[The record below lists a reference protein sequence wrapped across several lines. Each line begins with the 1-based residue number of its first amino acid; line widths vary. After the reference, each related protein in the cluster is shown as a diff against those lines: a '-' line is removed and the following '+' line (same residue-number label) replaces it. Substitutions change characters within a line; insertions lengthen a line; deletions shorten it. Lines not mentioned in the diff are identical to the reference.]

1 MKVSKLEAIL
11 EIIGFAIELY
21 RGYKRAKDERK
32 EQKYLQAI
40 RDGDTDYINHYLR
53 PGKL

>member
-1 MKVSKLEAIL
+1 MKKFEAIL

-21 RGYKRAKDERK
+21 RGYKRAKDEKK

-40 RDGDTDYINHYLR
+40 HDGNTNYINQYLR

>member
-1 MKVSKLEAIL
+1 MNKFEAIL

-21 RGYKRAKDERK
+21 KGFKKAKDEKK
-32 EQKYLQAI
+32 EKQYLQAI
-40 RDGDTDYINHYLR
+40 RDGDIDFINQYLK